1 MEAKPKV
8 LIVAYYWPP
17 AGGPGVQRW
26 LKFVKYLPEFGVEPW
41 IIVPK
46 NAFYPLLDEA
56 LVKDVPSEC
65 KVIPVPISEPN
76 QWLTKFFSKK
86 VTNISSGMIPSAQKQ
101 SMMQKIALWV
111 RGNFFIPDARKGW
124 IAPVLKEVDKLMQAH
139 KFEAFITTGPPHSL
153 HLIGLKFQQKKPDLR
168 WIADFRDPWTTIGY
182 HQALYLSEFAQKK
195 HLQLEEKVLQKAS
208 EIIVTSETTKKE
220 FLAKTKQPIHVL
232 TNGYEIAS
240 FTSDELKKYENK
252 QFTISYIGSWL
263 TNRNPII
270 LWEVLQELIQ
280 EQETFAKNFLLQIAG
295 KVSEDIVETI
305 KEYGLHNHIRFFGYV
320 SHHEAR
326 AIQATSKLLLLIEI
340 DSPETKCI
348 IPGKLFEY
356 LSSQKPIIALGPEG
370 SDVHSILEETKG
382 GNYFYYSQKQ
392 ALKNQILYWFKKYQK
407 NENIANEN
415 ANMEAYHRRNIS
427 KKLAGIISEK

>member
-26 LKFVKYLPEFGVEPW
+26 LKFVKYLPEFGIEPW
-41 IIVPK
+41 IIVPE
-46 NAFYPLLDEA
+46 NASYPLVDQA
-56 LVKDVPSEC
+56 LVKDVPTEC

-76 QWLTKFFSKK
+76 QWLTKLFPKK
-86 VTNISSGMIPSAQKQ
+86 VTNISSGMIPSVQKQ
-101 SMMQKIALWV
+101 SLLQKIALWV
-111 RGNFFIPDARKGW
+111 RGNLFIPDARVGW
-124 IAPVLKEVDKLMQAH
+124 VKPVLKEVDKLMQSH
-139 KFEAFITTGPPHSL
+139 KFEAFITTGPPHSI
-153 HLIGLKFQQKKPDLR
+153 HLIGLNFKKQFPKLR

-195 HLQLEEKVLQKAS
+195 HLKLEKEVLQKAS
-208 EIIVTSETTKKE
+208 EVIVTSEVTKKE
-220 FLAKTKQPIHVL
+220 FLTKTKQPIHVL
-232 TNGYEIAS
+232 TNGYEEAS
-240 FTSDELKKYENK
+240 LSSDVLKKYENS
-252 QFTISYIGSWL
+252 QFSISYIGSWL

-270 LWEVLQELIQ
+270 LWEVLQELVQ
-280 EQETFAKNFLLQIAG
+280 ENTSFAQSFTLQIAG
-295 KVSEDIVETI
+295 KVSEDITETI

-370 SDVHSILEETKG
+370 SDVQTILEETKG

-392 ALKNQILYWFKKYQK
+392 ALKAQILYWFEKYQN
-407 NENIANEN
+407 NEDMTNEVANI
-415 ANMEAYHRRNIS
+415 EAFHRRNIT
-427 KKLAGIISEK
+427 KKLAGVVSE

>member
-1 MEAKPKV
+1 MEVKPKV

-46 NAFYPLLDEA
+46 NASYPLTDKD
-56 LVKDVPSEC
+56 LVKDVASEC
-65 KVIPVPISEPN
+65 KVIPVTISEPN
-76 QWLTKFFSKK
+76 QWLKKIFPKK
-86 VTNISSGMIPSAQKQ
+86 VTNISSGMIPSVQKQ
-101 SMMQKIALWV
+101 SIIQKIALWV
-111 RGNFFIPDARKGW
+111 RGNFFIPDARIGW
-124 IAPVLKEVDKLMQAH
+124 VTPVLKEVDKLMQLH
-139 KFEAFITTGPPHSL
+139 QFEALITTGPPHSL
-153 HLIGLKFQQKKPDLR
+153 HLVGLKFQQKNPKIR

-195 HLQLEEKVLQKAS
+195 HLQLEKEVLQKAS
-208 EIIVTSETTKKE
+208 EIIVTSQVTKKE
-220 FLAKTKQPIHVL
+220 FFAKTKQPIHVL
-232 TNGYEIAS
+232 SNGYELPS
-240 FTSDELKKYENK
+240 FTSDELKKYENE

-280 EQETFAKNFLLQIAG
+280 EQEVFAKNFRLQIAG

-305 KEYGLHNHIRFFGYV
+305 KAYGLQNHICLFGYV
-320 SHHEAR
+320 SHQEAR

-356 LSSQKPIIALGPEG
+356 LSSQKPIIALGPKG
-370 SDVHSILEETKG
+370 SDVQIILEETKG
-382 GNYFYYSQKQ
+382 GNYFYYSQKL
-392 ALKNQILYWFKKYQK
+392 ALKTQILHWFEKYQK
-407 NENIANEN
+407 NENISNEVV
-415 ANMEAYHRRNIS
+415 NMEAYHRRNIT
-427 KKLAGIISEK
+427 KKLAEIISEK